1 MTVQLIPLR
10 FAEELG
16 HHYTSTGTQPAG
28 QMFQLQAEDE
38 HKLNR
43 NTSPQN
49 AALELIPLNM
59 IKKALASW
67 NNRRMGTGR
76 GVWGDRRCGQ
86 ISMRLPDAGGFG
98 EVGKPNGYY
107 IFFRARRSTRH
118 NSLYIS
124 SLVRL

>member
-1 MTVQLIPLR
+1 
-10 FAEELG
+10 
-16 HHYTSTGTQPAG
+16 
-28 QMFQLQAEDE
+28 MFQLQAEDE
-38 HKLNR
+38 HKPVGIPGPQMG
-43 NTSPQN
+43 SPG
-49 AALELIPLNM
+49 AYTPEYD
-59 IKKALASW
+59 KKGSRLR
-67 NNRRMGTGR
+67 NNRSMGTGR

-86 ISMRLPDAGGFG
+86 ISDEIARCAGGGFG